1 MAGFCGRFSAQ
12 PPRLGISGNI
22 FSSARY
28 RGGIKLDLPAAMNFT
43 TIVGITASIS
53 TAVSS
58 LPQLIKLWKEKRAE
72 NVSLGMFWVLVIG
85 LAIWVWYG
93 FLKEDWIIIIANGF
107 SFLVNLST
115 VILSM
120 RYKHK
125 T

>member
-1 MAGFCGRFSAQ
+1 
-12 PPRLGISGNI
+12 
-22 FSSARY
+22 
-28 RGGIKLDLPAAMNFT
+28 MNFT

>member
-1 MAGFCGRFSAQ
+1 
-12 PPRLGISGNI
+12 
-22 FSSARY
+22 
-28 RGGIKLDLPAAMNFT
+28 MNFT

-58 LPQLIKLWKEKRAE
+58 LPQLIKLWKEKKAE

-85 LAIWVWYG
+85 LAVWVWYG
-93 FLKEDWIIIIANGF
+93 ILKEDWIIIIANGF